1 MTVLDP
7 WAAASARA
15 DEHAAEVMHQPV
27 KHRPVR
33 EVHSALQPGERRE
46 FVDNQW
52 RTLHEDEESGEMVEK
67 RNKPR
72 ERLRKLPPAL
82 SLSVSD
88 TDGSY
93 ESFCRQDVVD
103 TQRLGAFDG
112 KYDRVDAS
120 DGGLGG
126 ATVAAAAVD
135 GRTLRG
141 WLGGELSERLEAQW
155 GELEAYRGLA
165 CDQEGGLVCA
175 GLQLGNVFLGVQPLL
190 GVEGDP
196 MRLLFERDLTP
207 HPQYCAYYEW
217 LWKRAADGGVGADAV
232 VHMGMHGTVE
242 WLPGSPLGGT
252 ALTWPDRLL
261 GGAPNVYL
269 YAMNNPSESI
279 LAKRRGYGTLVSYNV
294 PPYARAGLYA
304 GLSQL
309 PQYARFMLGGECDGV
324 DALLAAHFAALLPGA
339 PTCFGVATRLRAGG
353 STCSMLI

>member
-120 DGGLGG
+120 DGRRGEGTECPHYVHRDVTAHLYETMPGLWVLSSVF
-126 ATVAAAAVD
+126 AP
-135 GRTLRG
+135 GRTIGNAFCHHPDTRRLDSDLAATG
-141 WLGGELSERLEAQW
+141 APLGPHKWKFHR
-155 GELEAYRGLA
+155 
-165 CDQEGGLVCA
+165 
-175 GLQLGNVFLGVQPLL
+175 
-190 GVEGDP
+190 
-196 MRLLFERDLTP
+196 
-207 HPQYCAYYEW
+207 HPQP
-217 LWKRAADGGVGADAV
+217 R
-232 VHMGMHGTVE
+232 
-242 WLPGSPLGGT
+242 S
-252 ALTWPDRLL
+252 
-261 GGAPNVYL
+261 
-269 YAMNNPSESI
+269 
-279 LAKRRGYGTLVSYNV
+279 RRGGFITVRTTPL
-294 PPYARAGLYA
+294 ARAG
-304 GLSQL
+304 
-309 PQYARFMLGGECDGV
+309 C
-324 DALLAAHFAALLPGA
+324 
-339 PTCFGVATRLRAGG
+339 TRLTAVSTANCSLGDPTWDSGAGSYLADG
-353 STCSMLI
+353 ACFCGLRPPPAPHP